1 MRPNAV
7 IAPYSSGTMEDTLA
21 LGLVS
26 ALLFIAFY
34 LLGKRM
40 AGGHANP
47 DDGKN
52 ADGEAEGAGVRA
64 FGVQGR
70 QLMVAGIV
78 AGLASVGAQ
87 FLLTAKLRP
96 AATVFVQDPPF

>member
-1 MRPNAV
+1 
-7 IAPYSSGTMEDTLA
+7 MEDTLA

-26 ALLFIAFY
+26 ALLFVAFY

-40 AGGHANP
+40 FSGKTNS
-47 DDGKN
+47 DDGESS
-52 ADGEAEGAGVRA
+52 DEGETGDTGGRA

-78 AGLASVGAQ
+78 AGFASVGAQ
-87 FLLTAKLRP
+87 ALLTAKLRP

>member
-1 MRPNAV
+1 
-7 IAPYSSGTMEDTLA
+7 MEDTLA

-34 LLGKRM
+34 LLGKRLVSSQSEPDTDGNK
-40 AGGHANP
+40 GG
-47 DDGKN
+47 DEGI
-52 ADGEAEGAGVRA
+52 ADKA

-70 QLMVAGIV
+70 QLMIAGIV
-78 AGLASVGAQ
+78 SGFASVAAQ
-87 FLLTAKLRP
+87 LLLTAKIRP

>member
-1 MRPNAV
+1 
-7 IAPYSSGTMEDTLA
+7 MEDTLA

-26 ALLFIAFY
+26 ALLFVAFY

-40 AGGHANP
+40 APGRASP
-47 DDGKN
+47 DDGEE
-52 ADGEAEGAGVRA
+52 ADEEDTGGRA

-78 AGLASVGAQ
+78 AGFASVGAQ
-87 FLLTAKLRP
+87 ALLTAKLRP